1 MRFPW
6 NRKEADLQRE
16 LEYHLHELT
25 AEYERA
31 GHSHGDALSMAKR
44 EFGGAEQVKERCRDE
59 RRFAWA
65 TGIRQDLTFAHRQ
78 FRRSSGFVVT
88 AVLILSLGIAANV
101 IVFGVLQSLI
111 LRPIDLPQADR
122 VMTLAHA
129 DQPYPFF
136 SYPEVRDVRDRNTVF
151 SAVAAFA
158 IQNFGLEANG
168 TTRPVWGAEVSGQ
181 YFAVVGIKPFLGRLL
196 QRTDDDHPGASDAA
210 VLSWPTWKSDFGAD
224 PKIVGKT
231 IRLNKHPYTIV
242 GVTPQGFYGTEKIG
256 QLDIFVSMTNQSY
269 FDGVNWLESRRD
281 PHVYSIVRIKEGVG
295 MPQVQTD
302 LNAIAASVAR
312 QYPKEEEKLS
322 LKVTRPGLMGD
333 FFGAPARGFLAG
345 VLLLSGILLLAAC
358 ANLGGLFAART
369 ADRTREIA
377 IRLAIGASRWRIVR
391 QLLVE
396 AILISIL
403 GGACACALAWI
414 ALAGLTNWHPPT
426 EYPASFHV
434 APQLSLIPTALL
446 ISLIAG
452 VVFGAMPVRQIFKAD
467 PNESIKCG
475 GIQTFAAGRHWALRD
490 LLLAAQIALC
500 CVTVTAAFVSLRG
513 LGKALNMDLGIQPK
527 HAVVAKFELSQA
539 GYSSVSAKA
548 LQRQLL
554 DRVLQLPGVQTA
566 GYASTTP
573 LSLNVSASPVF
584 SQQATDFSH
593 SKRAFH
599 SYDYGISPGFLSAAG
614 TPLLAGRDVSFADT
628 ATTPPVAVVNQQFAR
643 HLLQSDNA
651 LGRYFKNSSG
661 VSIQIVGLV
670 ADGKYFSL
678 TERQQEVAFY
688 PILQRESTETSLV
701 VRLRRDSTDAAT
713 QEMAATLRKTLRALD
728 PAIPVRQCS
737 SWDSQLGLTFFVSQ
751 VATVTLGLFGGF
763 GLLLSIAGTF
773 GLASYTVSKRMREL
787 SIRIALGAEAKQIL
801 LTALGHMLILLASG
815 SVVGIF
821 LGVATSRILSVIVY
835 QASAQDPLVLL
846 SVALTMLL
854 TGLLSVASPVR
865 RALRIDPATLLREQ

>member
-1 MRFPW
+1 
-6 NRKEADLQRE
+6 
-16 LEYHLHELT
+16 
-25 AEYERA
+25 
-31 GHSHGDALSMAKR
+31 
-44 EFGGAEQVKERCRDE
+44 
-59 RRFAWA
+59 
-65 TGIRQDLTFAHRQ
+65 
-78 FRRSSGFVVT
+78 
-88 AVLILSLGIAANV
+88 
-101 IVFGVLQSLI
+101 
-111 LRPIDLPQADR
+111 
-122 VMTLAHA
+122 MTLAHA

-269 FDGVNWLESRRD
+269 FDGVNWLESTARSACLFNRTDQGRRRHAPGANGPERD
-281 PHVYSIVRIKEGVG
+281 CRQCRPAVSERRRKTIVESDASWSHGRLFWRARSRFSGRC
-295 MPQVQTD
+295 
-302 LNAIAASVAR
+302 AAVIWDS
-312 QYPKEEEKLS
+312 
-322 LKVTRPGLMGD
+322 
-333 FFGAPARGFLAG
+333 PARCLRQPGRPIRSAHGSPHPRNRYPLGYRSEPLAHRPP
-345 VLLLSGILLLAAC
+345 VACRSDLSPFWGRLC
-358 ANLGGLFAART
+358 LFALGM
-369 ADRTREIA
+369 DR
-377 IRLAIGASRWRIVR
+377 SRWFSD
-391 QLLVE
+391 Q
-396 AILISIL
+396 
-403 GGACACALAWI
+403 
-414 ALAGLTNWHPPT
+414 WHPPT

-452 VVFGAMPVRQIFKAD
+452 VVFGAMPVRQIFKA
-467 PNESIKCG
+467 
-475 GIQTFAAGRHWALRD
+475 IQMSPSRVAEFKPSQQDATGRCAISCWPHKSHFAASPSRLPS
-490 LLLAAQIALC
+490 
-500 CVTVTAAFVSLRG
+500 VSLRG
-513 LGKALNMDLGIQPK
+513 LCKALNMDLGIQPK

-539 GYSSVSAKA
+539 GYSSDSAKA

-651 LGRYFKNSSG
+651 LGQYFKNSSG

-678 TERQQEVAFY
+678 TERQQEVAFSD
-688 PILQRESTETSLV
+688 L
-701 VRLRRDSTDAAT
+701 AT
-713 QEMAATLRKTLRALD
+713 
-728 PAIPVRQCS
+728 
-737 SWDSQLGLTFFVSQ
+737 
-751 VATVTLGLFGGF
+751 
-763 GLLLSIAGTF
+763 
-773 GLASYTVSKRMREL
+773 
-787 SIRIALGAEAKQIL
+787 
-801 LTALGHMLILLASG
+801 
-815 SVVGIF
+815 
-821 LGVATSRILSVIVY
+821 
-835 QASAQDPLVLL
+835 
-846 SVALTMLL
+846 
-854 TGLLSVASPVR
+854 
-865 RALRIDPATLLREQ
+865 